1 MTNESK
7 YHFFGITNAGCKG
20 TTVEGIPLQLLECNN
35 LSAILYPATF
45 EEKDLFDKNKLV
57 CLLKTYQNALES
69 IRPTNTVLP
78 VQLGTLS
85 FKESEIKQI
94 VSDYYD
100 PLCSLINRIKGKEEF
115 EVQVRWN
122 DLSQVLKRLSTSQEF
137 INSFKNRLGSETK
150 TSVQVE
156 DQLYA
161 GKLLANALE
170 EKRKKIA
177 EETIAALGPYSFN
190 FKTLPITEESLAAH
204 ISFLVDSS
212 KEEVFYNEL
221 DKFSESG
228 EYGQILKFRSVG
240 PLVPYSYATISI
252 TYLSSADI
260 ENFKSLLNLQDD
272 LLSERIL
279 KHQMRELALIYHP
292 DKDKSKEE
300 IFKKMID
307 AYKLLSALVD
317 MKPSKTI
324 ELSKYKDRYVLAI
337 PNLSQE
343 LALV

>member
-1 MTNESK
+1 MISEAK
-7 YHFFGITNAGCKG
+7 YHLFGITNVGCKKP
-20 TTVEGIPLQLLECNN
+20 TIHEIPIQLLECND
-35 LSAILYPATF
+35 LSIILYPATF

-57 CLLKTYQNALES
+57 CLLKTYQNTLES

-78 VQLGTLS
+78 VQLGILS
-85 FKESEIKQI
+85 LKESEIKQI
-94 VSDYYD
+94 ISNYYD
-100 PLCSLINRIKGKEEF
+100 PLCSLISKIKYKEEF

-137 INSFKNRLGSETK
+137 INSFKNRLDSETK
-150 TSVQVE
+150 TSIQVE

-177 EETIAALGPYSFN
+177 EETIAALGPYSIN

-204 ISFLVDSS
+204 ISFLVEST
-212 KEEVFYNEL
+212 KEEIFYNEL

-228 EYGQILKFRSVG
+228 EYSQILKFRSVG
-240 PLVPYSYATISI
+240 PLVPYTYATISM
-252 TYLSSADI
+252 TYLSDTDM
-260 ENFKSLLNLQDD
+260 ENFRSLLNLQDKI
-272 LLSERIL
+272 LSEKML
-279 KHQMRELALIYHP
+279 KNQMRELAMIYHP

-307 AYKLLSALVD
+307 AYKFLSGLIE
-317 MKPSKTI
+317 MEPTKLI
-324 ELSKYKDRYVLAI
+324 ELSKYKDRYVLNI
-337 PNLSQE
+337 PGSSQE

>member
-1 MTNESK
+1 MTNEPK
-7 YHFFGITNAGCKG
+7 YHFFGITNAGCKE
-20 TTVEGIPLQLLECNN
+20 TTVEGIPIQLLECNN

-45 EEKDLFDKNKLV
+45 EENDLFDKNKLV
-57 CLLKTYQNALES
+57 CLLKTYQHALES
-69 IRPTNTVLP
+69 IRPNGTIIP
-78 VQLGTLS
+78 IQLSTLS
-85 FKESEIKQI
+85 LKDTEIRQI
-94 VSDYYD
+94 LNNYYD
-100 PLCSLINRIKGKEEF
+100 PLHALIKVLKDKEEF

-122 DLSQVLKRLSTSQEF
+122 DLSQVLKSLSTSQEF
-137 INSFKNRLGSETK
+137 INSLKTRLGSETK

-337 PNLSQE
+337 PNLSQD

>member
-1 MTNESK
+1 MTNEPK
-7 YHFFGITNAGCKG
+7 YHFFGITNAGCKE
-20 TTVEGIPLQLLECNN
+20 TTAREIPIQLLECNN

-57 CLLKTYQNALES
+57 YLLKTYQNALES

-85 FKESEIKQI
+85 LKESEIKQI
-94 VSDYYD
+94 LNDYYN
-100 PLCSLINRIKGKEEF
+100 PLCSLINILHEKEEF
-115 EVQVRWN
+115 EVQARWN
-122 DLSQVLKRLSTSQEF
+122 DLPQVLKRLSTSQEF
-137 INSFKNRLGSETK
+137 INSFKNRLGSESK
-150 TSVQVE
+150 ISLKVE

-161 GKLLANALE
+161 GRLLALALE

-177 EETIAALGPYSFN
+177 KETIADLSPYSFN
-190 FKTLPITEESLAAH
+190 FKTLPITDDSLAAH
-204 ISFLVDSS
+204 ISFLVAST

-228 EYGQILKFRSVG
+228 EYGQILKFRSIG

-272 LLSERIL
+272 LLSEKIL
-279 KHQMRELALIYHP
+279 KNQMRELALIYHP

-307 AYKLLSALVD
+307 AYKLLSSLIDVEL
-317 MKPSKTI
+317 SKTI
-324 ELSKYKDRYVLAI
+324 ELSKYKDRYVLNV
-337 PNLSQE
+337 PGLSQE